1 MDDFIEFLKD
11 KCNFSIYEQNIL
23 DEYVLSSYEKK
34 RTATLE
40 INKIINGES
49 LLY

>member
-1 MDDFIEFLKD
+1 MDDFIKFLKD
-11 KCNFSIYEQNIL
+11 SCNFSIYEQNIL
-23 DEYVLSSYEKK
+23 DEYVLSSHVER